1 MIIAIDPGTSGG
13 VAWWQLATNTV
24 AAIKMPSTIVDLKEL
39 IEEIVEPEL
48 IDVYVENVG
57 QYRAGNSGPAASMF
71 AGHCG
76 EIRGLL
82 VGMGIRQEKVAPQ
95 TWMKAIPSMP
105 KFPAI
110 PKSIKGKERDK
121 ILSKR
126 KRIRKNHIKNE
137 MQKVYPH
144 IKITLATS
152 DALGIL
158 YWASKKKSLK

>member
-13 VAWWQLATNTV
+13 VAWWQSVTNTTV
-24 AAIKMPSTIVDLKEL
+24 AVKMPSTIVDLKEL

-48 IDVYVENVG
+48 TDVYVENVG
-57 QYRAGNSGPAASMF
+57 QYRAGNSGTAAAKF

-95 TWMKAIPSMP
+95 TWMKAIPSIP
-105 KFPAI
+105 KFGRI
-110 PKSIKGKERDK
+110 PKDTPTKKRATIMAQ
-121 ILSKR
+121 R
-126 KRIRKNHIKNE
+126 KRIRKNHIKSE
-137 MQKVYPH
+137 MQKIYPN

-158 YWASKKKSLK
+158 YWASKKNP